1 MFQQILAIIII
12 AFFLIRL
19 FGQKKKNKITS
30 SEFSVWLVF
39 WLVALIA
46 IIFLKQIDA
55 LVADLGFSGTGI
67 NVLVYLALLVL
78 IYFVFRMRL
87 TLAKMEKNISELNQA
102 LTLKK

>member
-19 FGQKKKNKITS
+19 FRQKKKNKITS

>member
-1 MFQQILAIIII
+1 MLQQILAIIII

-19 FGQKKKNKITS
+19 FRQKKKNQIGS
-30 SEFSVWLVF
+30 SEFSIWLIF
-39 WLVALIA
+39 WLVALTA
-46 IIFLKQIDA
+46 ILFLKQIDT

-67 NVLVYLALLVL
+67 NVLVYLAVLAL

-87 TLAKMEKNISELNQA
+87 TIAKMEKNISELNQA